1 MKKNLYEAVLQA
13 ITEIDTDN
21 ATLED
26 FLRMGISAEQS
37 AIVLYNKIADS
48 IEKNYGYI
56 PTAQLFRHTSEEE
69 KEHVGEFQ
77 RMLLE
82 VDFEE
87 AEAQAE
93 GAEEAEE
100 IIFDS
105 HGDDLLFIEQEVAIA
120 QNNYTLILEKGDK
133 IQIVKKR

>member
-48 IEKNYGYI
+48 IEKNYGHI